1 MNKGRVTWAQS
12 LLTPHWG
19 KTAVWRDAGGELR
32 AEGWESK
39 VFAAP
44 IPNAKKKGCCSTCL
58 DFAFFAC
65 GMHAYLLRLEN
76 VERRSFT

>member
-44 IPNAKKKGCCSTCL
+44 IPNATGK
-58 DFAFFAC
+58 
-65 GMHAYLLRLEN
+65 LEK
-76 VERRSFT
+76 RML